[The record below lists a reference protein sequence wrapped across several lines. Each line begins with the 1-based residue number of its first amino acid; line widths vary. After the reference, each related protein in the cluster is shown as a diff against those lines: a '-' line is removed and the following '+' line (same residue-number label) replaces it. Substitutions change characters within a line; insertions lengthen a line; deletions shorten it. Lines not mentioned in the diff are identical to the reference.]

1 MISQQHRILLALFLV
16 IILFVAQGC
25 LGKTQTVEL
34 MQTPKQ
40 TISCSQALSM
50 GQNEIAGD
58 ELALVLDQALF
69 ENNLP
74 CWKRLMKKSLI
85 QSRPIPMNH
94 LAKAVHEFNANES
107 ENEFS
112 LATYTYFLG
121 IIRGGKS
128 YRENDQRLM
137 KAYVG
142 FEIKKAKTKHDA
154 RLKRAMRVC
163 KRLDTDLYRKFF
175 L

>member
-1 MISQQHRILLALFLV
+1 MIRQKHRMPLSLFLV
-16 IILFVAQGC
+16 MILFVAQGC

-34 MQTPKQ
+34 MQAPKQ
-40 TISCSQALSM
+40 PVSCSRALSM
-50 GQNEIAGD
+50 GQDEISND
-58 ELALVLDQALF
+58 DLALILDRALF
-69 ENNLP
+69 ENEQP
-74 CWKRLMKKSLI
+74 CWKRLMKKSLV
-85 QSRPIPMNH
+85 QGRSIPMNH
-94 LAKAVHEFNANES
+94 LAKAVHAFNANES

-112 LATYTYFLG
+112 LAVHAYFLG
-121 IIRGGKS
+121 IARGGKP

-142 FEIKKAKTKHDA
+142 FEIKKAKTKQDE

-163 KRLDTDLYRKFF
+163 KRLDTDLYEKFF